1 MYLSMKV
8 QNLHSSLPAGKGNDM
23 FYSIEQRVENFK
35 KFYKRENDRP
45 LLGFFVESE
54 YPLHR
59 YPASRSLPEGRP
71 LVPED
76 FAVEDYLPDYDSLS
90 DRHEAAGGDFIWAA
104 SSFWGIPW
112 IEAAM
117 GCKIIADHST
127 GSIHA
132 ETPADFDEEI
142 PAFDIDNPWVQ
153 KGIEFLD
160 KIAAHS
166 CGRYPMATPRLRG
179 ISDILACLY
188 GNENFVFKF
197 FENPEKVDEL
207 ISRIT
212 DFWISFAK
220 TQLEHIPEFYG
231 GIGSFYYNM
240 WAPAGTVWL
249 QEDSAALL
257 SPDIFRNHIL
267 GGVKRMVSSFAGS
280 IVHMHPTGYY
290 PYAEYLSTDML
301 ALELHIDE
309 GGPSAEQLFDVHSRI
324 LQYKPLL
331 IWGSIPEKDLDWIF
345 SKLPAK
351 GLAVL
356 NALDRDQFKACENK
370 RLYTKYIK

>member
-1 MYLSMKV
+1 MPS
-8 QNLHSSLPAGKGNDM
+8 AGKEISM

-59 YPASRSLPEGRP
+59 YPASKSLPQGRP
-71 LVPED
+71 LAPDD
-76 FAVEDYLPDYDSLS
+76 FVVENYLADYDSLF

-117 GCKIIADHST
+117 GCKIIADHNT

-132 ETPADFDEEI
+132 ETPADFDGEMPE
-142 PAFDIDNPWVQ
+142 FDIDNPWVQ
-153 KGIEFLD
+153 KGIEYLD
-160 KIAAHS
+160 KISSH
-166 CGRYPMATPRLRG
+166 CNGRYPLATPRLRG
-179 ISDILACLY
+179 ISDVLACLY
-188 GNENFVFKF
+188 GNESFVFKF
-197 FENPEKVDEL
+197 FESPEKIDEQAAK
-207 ISRIT
+207 IT

-220 TQLEHIPEFYG
+220 TQLEHIPEFHG

-249 QEDSAALL
+249 QEDAAALL
-257 SPDIFRNHIL
+257 SPDIFQRHIL
-267 GGVKRMVSSFAGS
+267 GCVKQIVASFNGS

-290 PYAEYLSTDML
+290 PYAEYLPTDML

-309 GGPSAEQLFDVHSRI
+309 GGPSAEELFEVHSKI
-324 LQYKPLL
+324 LAHKPLL
-331 IWGSIPEKDLDWIF
+331 VWGAIPEKDLDWIF

-356 NALDRDQFKACENK
+356 NALDRKQLESGENE
-370 RLYTKYIK
+370 RLYEKYIQ